1 MGFKPLIFWQEVQS
15 ELKLVTWPS
24 RRNTVRL
31 TGIVIA
37 VSVLVGLYVGALDF
51 VFTKVMGLVVQK

>member
-24 RRNTVRL
+24 RQNTVRL